1 MGKGIRIELS
11 QVERMDTMFSKGL
24 SASEVEECTKHEI
37 DRKTAQSYKRAI
49 EYVKNGVPMPKNLT
63 VSKNA
68 MKQYCEKHGY
78 ELKYAKEEPKEE
90 PKQVQFEGLEDLAD
104 GELTM
109 TLQPWSDE
117 SVFDKMLGVLRE
129 ITTVQR
135 EIYAVVKDLHEKCV
149 MRIG

>member
-49 EYVKNGVPMPKNLT
+49 EYVKNGELMPKNLT

-90 PKQVQFEGLEDLAD
+90 PKQVQFDGLEDLAD

-109 TLQPWSDE
+109 TLRPYTDE
-117 SVFDKMLGVLRE
+117 SAFSEMLGVLRE
-129 ITTVQR
+129 IAAVQR
-135 EIYAVVKDLHEKCV
+135 EIYAAVKELNEKCV
-149 MRIG
+149 YRIG